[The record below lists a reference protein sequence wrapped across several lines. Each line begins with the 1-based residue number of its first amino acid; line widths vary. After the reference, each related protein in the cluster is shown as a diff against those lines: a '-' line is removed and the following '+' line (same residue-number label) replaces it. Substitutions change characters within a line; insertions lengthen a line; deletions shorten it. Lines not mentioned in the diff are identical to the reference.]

1 MTNMK
6 LLAQCYTD
14 VLNSMADYTASL
26 EADTKL
32 EALEED
38 MAVVEKLSVI
48 LKRIGETQVIELV
61 EQVAS
66 AASKSFDEIAL
77 LVSQAMRASI
87 E

>member
-38 MAVVEKLSVI
+38 IAVVEKLSVI

-61 EQVAS
+61 EQDLDNTTNEEVG
-66 AASKSFDEIAL
+66 DEEI
-77 LVSQAMRASI
+77 
-87 E
+87 

>member
-1 MTNMK
+1 MTNME

-26 EADTKL
+26 EADNKL
-32 EALEED
+32 EAMEED

-61 EQVAS
+61 ERDLDNTTNEEVG
-66 AASKSFDEIAL
+66 DEEI
-77 LVSQAMRASI
+77 
-87 E
+87 

>member
-32 EALEED
+32 EALEGD

-61 EQVAS
+61 EQDLDNTTNEEVG
-66 AASKSFDEIAL
+66 DEEI
-77 LVSQAMRASI
+77 
-87 E
+87 

>member
-38 MAVVEKLSVI
+38 ANVIEKLSVI

-61 EQVAS
+61 EQDLDNTTNEEVGD
-66 AASKSFDEIAL
+66 DE
-77 LVSQAMRASI
+77 V
-87 E
+87 

>member
-1 MTNMK
+1 ME

-26 EADTKL
+26 EADNKL
-32 EALEED
+32 EAMEED

-61 EQVAS
+61 EQDLDNTTNEEVG
-66 AASKSFDEIAL
+66 DEEI
-77 LVSQAMRASI
+77 
-87 E
+87 

>member
-14 VLNSMADYTASL
+14 VLNSMADYTSSL

-38 MAVVEKLSVI
+38 AAVIEKLSVI

-61 EQVAS
+61 EQDLDNTTNEEVG
-66 AASKSFDEIAL
+66 DEEI
-77 LVSQAMRASI
+77 
-87 E
+87 

>member
-1 MTNMK
+1 MTNME

-26 EADTKL
+26 EADNKL
-32 EALEED
+32 EAMGED

-61 EQVAS
+61 ERDLDNTTNEEVG
-66 AASKSFDEIAL
+66 DEEI
-77 LVSQAMRASI
+77 
-87 E
+87 

>member
-38 MAVVEKLSVI
+38 MAVIEKLSII

-61 EQVAS
+61 EQDLDNTTNEEVG
-66 AASKSFDEIAL
+66 DEEI
-77 LVSQAMRASI
+77 
-87 E
+87 

>member
-14 VLNSMADYTASL
+14 VLNSMADYTSSL

-38 MAVVEKLSVI
+38 AAIIERLSVI

-61 EQVAS
+61 EQDLDNTTNEEVG
-66 AASKSFDEIAL
+66 DEEI
-77 LVSQAMRASI
+77 
-87 E
+87 

>member
-1 MTNMK
+1 MTNME

-26 EADTKL
+26 EADIKL

-61 EQVAS
+61 EQDLDNTTNEEVG
-66 AASKSFDEIAL
+66 DEEI
-77 LVSQAMRASI
+77 
-87 E
+87 

>member
-1 MTNMK
+1 MTNMES
-6 LLAQCYTD
+6 LAQCYTD

-61 EQVAS
+61 EQDLDNTTNEEVG
-66 AASKSFDEIAL
+66 DEEI
-77 LVSQAMRASI
+77 
-87 E
+87 

>member
-38 MAVVEKLSVI
+38 MAVIEKLSVI
-48 LKRIGETQVIELV
+48 LKRIGETQVVELV
-61 EQVAS
+61 EQDLDNTTNEEVG
-66 AASKSFDEIAL
+66 DEEI
-77 LVSQAMRASI
+77 
-87 E
+87 

>member
-1 MTNMK
+1 MTNME

-38 MAVVEKLSVI
+38 MAVIEKLSVI
-48 LKRIGETQVIELV
+48 LKRIGETQVVELV
-61 EQVAS
+61 EQDLDNTTKMIPSTKTAVS
-66 AASKSFDEIAL
+66 AVCQL
-77 LVSQAMRASI
+77 
-87 E
+87 

>member
-1 MTNMK
+1 
-6 LLAQCYTD
+6 
-14 VLNSMADYTASL
+14 MADYTASL

-61 EQVAS
+61 EQDLDNTTNEEVG
-66 AASKSFDEIAL
+66 DEKI
-77 LVSQAMRASI
+77 
-87 E
+87 

>member
-1 MTNMK
+1 MTNME

-38 MAVVEKLSVI
+38 MAVIEKLSVI
-48 LKRIGETQVIELV
+48 LKRIGETQVVELV
-61 EQVAS
+61 EQDLDNTTNEEVG
-66 AASKSFDEIAL
+66 DEEI
-77 LVSQAMRASI
+77 
-87 E
+87 

>member
-1 MTNMK
+1 MTNME

-38 MAVVEKLSVI
+38 AAIIEKLSVI
-48 LKRIGETQVIELV
+48 LKRIGETQVIELA
-61 EQVAS
+61 EQDLDNTTNEEVG
-66 AASKSFDEIAL
+66 DEKI
-77 LVSQAMRASI
+77 
-87 E
+87 

>member
-1 MTNMK
+1 MTNME

-61 EQVAS
+61 EQDLDNTTNEEVG
-66 AASKSFDEIAL
+66 DEEI
-77 LVSQAMRASI
+77 
-87 E
+87 

>member
-38 MAVVEKLSVI
+38 MSVIEKLSVI
-48 LKRIGETQVIELV
+48 LKRIGETQVVELV
-61 EQVAS
+61 EQDLDNTTNEEVG
-66 AASKSFDEIAL
+66 DEEI
-77 LVSQAMRASI
+77 
-87 E
+87 

>member
-1 MTNMK
+1 MTNTE

-38 MAVVEKLSVI
+38 AAVIEKLSVI

-61 EQVAS
+61 EQDLDNTTNEEVG
-66 AASKSFDEIAL
+66 DEEI
-77 LVSQAMRASI
+77 
-87 E
+87 

>member
-1 MTNMK
+1 MTNME

-38 MAVVEKLSVI
+38 ANVIEKLSVI

-61 EQVAS
+61 EQDLDNTTNEEVG
-66 AASKSFDEIAL
+66 DEEI
-77 LVSQAMRASI
+77 
-87 E
+87 

>member
-38 MAVVEKLSVI
+38 MTVVEKLSVI

-61 EQVAS
+61 EQDLDNTTNEEVG
-66 AASKSFDEIAL
+66 DEEI
-77 LVSQAMRASI
+77 
-87 E
+87 

>member
-1 MTNMK
+1 
-6 LLAQCYTD
+6 
-14 VLNSMADYTASL
+14 MADYTASL

-61 EQVAS
+61 EQDLDNTTNEEVG
-66 AASKSFDEIAL
+66 DEEI
-77 LVSQAMRASI
+77 
-87 E
+87 

>member
-61 EQVAS
+61 EQDLDNTTNEEVG
-66 AASKSFDEIAL
+66 DEKI
-77 LVSQAMRASI
+77 
-87 E
+87 

>member
-1 MTNMK
+1 MTNMG

-14 VLNSMADYTASL
+14 VLSSMADYTASL

-38 MAVVEKLSVI
+38 MAVIEKLSVI

-61 EQVAS
+61 EQDLDNTTNEEVG
-66 AASKSFDEIAL
+66 DEEI
-77 LVSQAMRASI
+77 
-87 E
+87 

>member
-14 VLNSMADYTASL
+14 VLNSLADYTASL

-61 EQVAS
+61 EQDLDNTTNEEVG
-66 AASKSFDEIAL
+66 DEEI
-77 LVSQAMRASI
+77 
-87 E
+87 

>member
-61 EQVAS
+61 EQDLDNTTNEEVG
-66 AASKSFDEIAL
+66 DEEI
-77 LVSQAMRASI
+77 
-87 E
+87 

>member
-1 MTNMK
+1 MTNME

-26 EADTKL
+26 EADNKL
-32 EALEED
+32 EAMEED

-61 EQVAS
+61 EQDLDGHKNEEVGD
-66 AASKSFDEIAL
+66 DE
-77 LVSQAMRASI
+77 V
-87 E
+87 

>member
-14 VLNSMADYTASL
+14 VLSSMADYTASL

-38 MAVVEKLSVI
+38 MAVIEKLSVI

-61 EQVAS
+61 EQDLDSTTNEEVG
-66 AASKSFDEIAL
+66 DEEI
-77 LVSQAMRASI
+77 
-87 E
+87 

>member
-1 MTNMK
+1 MTNME

-38 MAVVEKLSVI
+38 MAVVE
-48 LKRIGETQVIELV
+48 
-61 EQVAS
+61 
-66 AASKSFDEIAL
+66 
-77 LVSQAMRASI
+77 
-87 E
+87 

>member
-38 MAVVEKLSVI
+38 MAVIEKLSVI

-61 EQVAS
+61 EQDLDNTTNEEVG
-66 AASKSFDEIAL
+66 DEEI
-77 LVSQAMRASI
+77 
-87 E
+87 